1 MSTPSETALV
11 LEFVICTY
19 NRAAELDQCL
29 AALAVQSQ
37 QVNSWR
43 VTVVD
48 NNCSDATPDVVDK
61 YLSRGSLPC
70 LRRIV
75 EIQQGLTPARLRG
88 VLETSADWVAFID
101 DDCIVDPD
109 WVANALA
116 FASAHPEA
124 GAFGGRVVPDWG
136 GRPPRHAARNPWLYA
151 GQDHGDECT
160 EVESLVGAGI
170 VINRQALAETGWT
183 EGPLI
188 ADRIGRGSISGG
200 DVELSLR
207 LTAAGRSLFYTPTI
221 QIAHR
226 IPAQRQRLLSALSL
240 ARGLGAGAELI
251 SLMSDPN
258 PQSWDQRSG
267 VRLASAT
274 CNHIGGLRH
283 VLLRRTT
290 LRDWMIIAAFQFGQH
305 ESRRSLITDSQTHR
319 RIAGKASRQSLD
331 GLNTHAI

>member
-1 MSTPSETALV
+1 MSTTSETALW
-11 LEFVICTY
+11 LEIVICTY

-29 AALAVQSQ
+29 AALEAQRQPVKH
-37 QVNSWR
+37 WR

-61 YLSRGSLPC
+61 YLSRGSLPS

-75 EIQQGLTPARLRG
+75 ELQQGLTPARLRG

-109 WVANALA
+109 WVANALD
-116 FASAHPEA
+116 FASAHPDA

-170 VINRQALAETGWT
+170 VLNRQALAETGWT

-188 ADRIGRGSISGG
+188 ADRIGRGSVSGG

-207 LTAAGRSLFYTPTI
+207 LTAAERSLFYTPEI
-221 QIAHR
+221 HIAHR
-226 IPAQRQRLLSALSL
+226 IPAARQRLLAALSL

-251 SLMSDPN
+251 SLMADPD

-267 VRLASAT
+267 VRLASASFS
-274 CNHIGGLRH
+274 HIAGLRH
-283 VLLRRTT
+283 VVLRRTSV
-290 LRDWMIIAAFQFGQH
+290 RDWMIIAAFQYGQH
-305 ESRRSLITDSQTHR
+305 ESRRSLIKDSQTHR
-319 RIAGKASRQSLD
+319 RIAGKASRESMGD
-331 GLNTHAI
+331 SNMRAK